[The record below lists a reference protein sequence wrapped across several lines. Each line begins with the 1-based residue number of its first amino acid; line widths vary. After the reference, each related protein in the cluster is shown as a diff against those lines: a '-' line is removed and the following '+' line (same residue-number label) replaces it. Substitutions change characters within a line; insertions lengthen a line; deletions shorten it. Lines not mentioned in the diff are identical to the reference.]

1 LKKYIFPALL
11 ANAATLGV
19 HWIYNVDYLENLSEK
34 QSLLFLVQDKQ
45 VFEHAAPSFFAYPNT
60 VVGDLSVQG
69 EILKWLYKAKSNNND
84 FDQSDYKTL
93 LLNKFLPGGSY
104 KGYVESYGKKLV
116 IINLLEQLKLDHSH
130 IILDDDQLIGF
141 IPYIVSKELDLSL
154 DDAWSLASL
163 FTKKSFYLDY
173 YRMFDSILENPEEKN
188 TKHAIEQSLIFAP
201 KDKLPTLE
209 KAIQMKDTN
218 DFIEAYAGR
227 ACSVADALPVI
238 IHVLYHATS
247 FEDALNLNAK
257 IGGASADRALLIGA
271 ILAQVYDIPTDWYKK
286 VSPKLILK

>member
-1 LKKYIFPALL
+1 MKKYIFPALL

-45 VFEHAAPSFFAYPNT
+45 RFTEASPSFYAYPDT
-60 VVGDLSVQG
+60 EIGDLSVQG
-69 EILKWLYKAKSNNND
+69 EILKWLYEAKSNNSN

-104 KGYVESYGKKLV
+104 RGYVESYGKKLV
-116 IINLLEQLKLDHSH
+116 AINLLEQLKLDHNH
-130 IILDDDQLIGF
+130 IILDDSQLVGF

-163 FTKKSFYLDY
+163 FTKQTFYLDY
-173 YRMFDSILENPEEKN
+173 YRMFNSILENPEEKN
-188 TKHAIEQSLIFAP
+188 IKHAIEQSVILAP
-201 KDKLPTLE
+201 NDKIPTLE

-227 ACSVADALPVI
+227 ACSVDDALPVI

-271 ILAQVYDIPTDWYKK
+271 ILAQVYDIPSDWDKK
-286 VSPKLILK
+286 VSPKLIL